1 MSVVAAILALM
12 MFVAPA
18 AGVPM
23 EEMVQDTLK
32 SAIVAFAALLAALV
46 FFWSRRARAGTLR
59 WHAGLALPLLL
70 MAYALGSMGWAH
82 AYLGG
87 VEAIRWFIFAL
98 LMGLALNTFTR
109 ERLPLL
115 AWGIAAGAAVAS
127 LWAVLQFLFDFSLFP
142 QGPHPASSFVN
153 RNFFAEFAVC
163 ALPFIAILLA
173 RAQRSA
179 TVALL
184 SLVGG
189 TVILAVFMTGAR
201 AALVAL
207 WLQLIV
213 LFPWMAWRC
222 RSRLALK
229 DWPLAT
235 RVLSAAILVGTVAGL
250 GVVPTAD
257 KELAAE
263 GRGVTAIERAFKR
276 TASIAPGDS
285 SLSIRK
291 VMWRATGRMI
301 AAHPVSGVGAGAW
314 EVFVPLYQAE
324 GSQLETDFYVHNE
337 FLQLVAEYGLV
348 GWAFLA
354 GLFAWMAQAAWRTWK
369 EVDADEVAWRAVLL
383 TSLAALFI
391 VSNVGF
397 AWRLAATGAI
407 FALSLG
413 ALAASDLRA
422 KAQSQRLGGE
432 WAWRPSLSFAASA
445 AVVAAIGLAAHVTWL
460 AATAERELVRAAR
473 LAITISA
480 QPDPASPRWN
490 AAKREML
497 GLLRDGVRIN
507 PHYRKLTPIAADELA
522 RWGDWRDAIW
532 VWESVLSSRPFIV
545 AILTNVTRGY
555 LAVGEPRQAA
565 EYLERAKH
573 LQPTA
578 RAVRSAEV
586 LLYARTGQDAKAL
599 EIGRQA
605 LAQGAYDFDLANA
618 VFVIGR
624 RSGDFA
630 VAEQAMRVR
639 LAGWDV
645 QRVQG
650 FVQLGEMLDR
660 DMREAGRAA
669 DAYAHALALTP
680 PPERAALWA
689 QVPPA
694 LRSRIDPALAPDQT
708 SASKG

>member
-1 MSVVAAILALM
+1 MVAAILALM

-18 AGVPM
+18 AGVPV

-32 SAIVAFAALLAALV
+32 SAIVAFAVLLAALV
-46 FFWSRRARAGTLR
+46 FFWSRRGQAGTLR
-59 WHAGLALPLLL
+59 WHAGLALPLVL

-87 VEAIRWFIFAL
+87 VEAIRWFVFAL
-98 LMGLALNTFTR
+98 LMALALNTFTR

-142 QGPHPASSFVN
+142 QGPHPASTFVN

-163 ALPFIAILLA
+163 ALPFVAILLA
-173 RAQRSA
+173 RARRST

-184 SLVGG
+184 SLIGG
-189 TVILAVFMTGAR
+189 TVILAVCMTGAR
-201 AALVAL
+201 AALAAM

-213 LFPWMAWRC
+213 LFPYFAWRC

-235 RVLSAAILVGTVAGL
+235 RLVSVAILAGIVAGL

-257 KELAAE
+257 KVLAAE
-263 GRGVTAIERAFKR
+263 GRGITAIERAFKR

-301 AAHPVSGVGAGAW
+301 AANPATGVGAGAW
-314 EVFVPLYQAE
+314 EVFIPLYQAE

-348 GWAFLA
+348 GGLFLV

-369 EVDADEVAWRAVLL
+369 EGDAEEVAWRAVLL

-407 FALSLG
+407 FALGLG
-413 ALAASDLRA
+413 ALAASDLRLA
-422 KAQSQRLGGE
+422 GPPRRIGGE
-432 WAWRPSLSFAASA
+432 LAWRPSFSLAASA
-445 AVVAAIGLAAHVTWL
+445 VVVAAIGLAAHITWL
-460 AATAERELVRAAR
+460 AATAERELVGASRI
-473 LAITISA
+473 AITISE
-480 QPDPASPRWN
+480 QPDPANPRWN
-490 AAKREML
+490 AAKGEML

-555 LAVGEPRQAA
+555 LAVGEPLRAA

-605 LAQGAYDFDLANA
+605 LAQGVYDYDMANA

-624 RSGDFA
+624 RNGDFA
-630 VAEQAMRVR
+630 VAEKAMRVR

-650 FVQLGEMLDR
+650 YVQLGEMLDR
-660 DMREAGRAA
+660 DMHEADKAA
-669 DAYAHALALTP
+669 DAYAQALVLTP
-680 PPERAALWA
+680 PSRRAALWA
-689 QVPPA
+689 QLPA
-694 LRSRIDPALAPDQT
+694 TLRSRIDPALAPDQT

>member
-201 AALVAL
+201 AALVVL

-285 SLSIRK
+285 SLSIRQ

-369 EVDADEVAWRAVLL
+369 EDDADEVAWRAVLL

>member
-1 MSVVAAILALM
+1 VVAAILALM

-18 AGVPM
+18 AGVPA
-23 EEMVQDTLK
+23 EEMIQDTLK

-46 FFWSRRARAGTLR
+46 FFWSRRGQAAPLR
-59 WHAGLALPLLL
+59 WHAGLALPLVL
-70 MAYALGSMGWAH
+70 MAYALGSMAWAH

-87 VEAIRWFIFAL
+87 VEAIRWFLFAL
-98 LMGLALNTFTR
+98 LMGLAMNTFTR

-115 AWGIAAGAAVAS
+115 AWGIAAGAGVAS

-142 QGPHPASSFVN
+142 QGPHPASTFVN

-173 RAQRSA
+173 RARRSG

-184 SLVGG
+184 SLIGG
-189 TVILAVFMTGAR
+189 IVILAVFMTGAR

-207 WLQLIV
+207 WLQLVV
-213 LFPWMAWRC
+213 LFPWIAWRC

-235 RVLSAAILVGTVAGL
+235 RAVSAAILVGVVAGL

-263 GRGVTAIERAFKR
+263 GRGVTGIERAFKR

-301 AAHPVSGVGAGAW
+301 AAHPVTGVGAGAW

-324 GSQLETDFYVHNE
+324 GAQLETDFYVHNE

-348 GWAFLA
+348 GWVFLV
-354 GLFAWMAQAAWRTWK
+354 GLFGWMAQAAWRTWQGS
-369 EVDADEVAWRAVLL
+369 DGADEVAWRAVLL
-383 TSLAALFI
+383 TSLTALFV

-407 FALSLG
+407 FALCLG
-413 ALAASDLRA
+413 ALAASDLRLG
-422 KAQSQRLGGE
+422 AQPRRFGGE
-432 WAWRPSLSFAASA
+432 LAWQPSFSLTASA
-445 AVVAAIGLAAHVTWL
+445 VVVAALGLATHITWL
-460 AATAERELVRAAR
+460 AATAEKELVRAAR

-480 QPDPASPRWN
+480 QADPADPRWN
-490 AAKREML
+490 DARREML

-555 LAVGEPRQAA
+555 LAVGEPHRAA

-586 LLYARTGQDAKAL
+586 LFYARTGQDAKAL

-605 LAQGAYDFDLANA
+605 LAQGIYDFDMANA

-624 RSGDFA
+624 RNGDFA
-630 VAEQAMRVR
+630 IAEQAMRIR

-650 FVQLGEMLDR
+650 YVQLGEMLDR
-660 DMREAGRAA
+660 DMREADKAA
-669 DAYAHALALTP
+669 GAYARALTLTP
-680 PPERAALWA
+680 PPQRGLVWALVPAMLRA
-689 QVPPA
+689 
-694 LRSRIDPALAPDQT
+694 RIDPALTPDQT

>member
-1 MSVVAAILALM
+1 VTAAILALM
-12 MFVAPA
+12 MFLAPA
-18 AGVPM
+18 AGVPV

-32 SAIVAFAALLAALV
+32 SAIVALAALIAALV
-46 FFWSRRARAGTLR
+46 FFWSRRRQATALG

-70 MAYALGSMGWAH
+70 MTYALGSMAWAH

-87 VEAIRWFIFAL
+87 VEAIRWFVFAL

-109 ERLPLL
+109 ERLPWL
-115 AWGIAAGAAVAS
+115 ALGITAGATVAS
-127 LWAVLQFLFDFSLFP
+127 IWAVLQFLFNFSLFP
-142 QGPHPASSFVN
+142 QGPHPASTFVN

-163 ALPFIAILLA
+163 ALPFNAILLA
-173 RAQRSA
+173 RARRSA
-179 TVALL
+179 AVALL
-184 SLVGG
+184 SLAGAI
-189 TVILAVFMTGAR
+189 TILAVFMTGAR

-207 WLQLIV
+207 WLQLLV
-213 LFPWMAWRC
+213 LFPWVAWRC

-235 RVLSAAILVGTVAGL
+235 RIVSAAILVGIVAGL

-257 KELAAE
+257 TELAAE
-263 GRGVTAIERAFKR
+263 GRGTTAIERVFKR

-285 SLSIRK
+285 SLSIRM

-301 AAHPVSGVGAGAW
+301 AANPVTGVGAGAW
-314 EVFVPLYQAE
+314 EVFIPLYQAE

-337 FLQLVAEYGLV
+337 FLQLVAEYGLA
-348 GWAFLA
+348 GWLFLA
-354 GLFAWMAQAAWRTWK
+354 GLLTWMLQAAWRTWK
-369 EVDADEVAWRAVLL
+369 AQDPDEVAWRAVLL
-383 TSLAALFI
+383 TSLFALFV

-413 ALAASDLRA
+413 ALAASDLRMA
-422 KAQSQRLGGE
+422 AVSRRVAGDV
-432 WAWRPSLSFAASA
+432 AWRPSHSLAASA
-445 AVVAAIGLAAHVTWL
+445 VVVAAIGLAAHITWQ

-473 LAITISA
+473 IAITISS
-480 QPDPASPRWN
+480 QPDPADAKWN
-490 AAKREML
+490 PAKAEML
-497 GLLRDGVRIN
+497 ALLRDGVRIN

-555 LAVGEPRQAA
+555 LAVGDAHHAA
-565 EYLERAKH
+565 EYLERAKN

-578 RAVRSAEV
+578 RSVRSAEV
-586 LLYARTGQDAKAL
+586 LFYARTGQDAKAL
-599 EIGRQA
+599 AIGREA
-605 LAQGAYDFDLANA
+605 LAQGAYDFDMANA

-624 RSGDFA
+624 RNRDFA
-630 VAEQAMRVR
+630 IAEQAMRAR
-639 LAGWDV
+639 LTEWDV

-650 FVQLGEMLDR
+650 YMQLGEMLDR
-660 DMREAGRAA
+660 DVGDAA
-669 DAYAHALALTP
+669 KAAAAYARAIALA
-680 PPERAALWA
+680 PESQRAALWA
-689 QVPPA
+689 RVPA
-694 LRSRIDPALAPDQT
+694 SLRPHLQT